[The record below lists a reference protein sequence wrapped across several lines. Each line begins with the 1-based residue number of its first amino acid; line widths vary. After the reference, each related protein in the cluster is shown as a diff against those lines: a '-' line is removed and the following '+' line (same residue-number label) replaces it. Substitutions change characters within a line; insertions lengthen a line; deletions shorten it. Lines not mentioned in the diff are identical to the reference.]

1 MVKATGLNSDISC
14 SRYGHELTLVQP
26 FLVPLRAEIAE
37 KLDITIEEFVM
48 PTSEQDLGTLSIITY
63 DIREDIFRPID
74 QLDVEGLRS
83 RSGEITKIK
92 EVESSSQVTGAFE
105 QEYTFEFST

>member
-1 MVKATGLNSDISC
+1 
-14 SRYGHELTLVQP
+14 
-26 FLVPLRAEIAE
+26 
-37 KLDITIEEFVM
+37 M

-105 QEYTFEFST
+105 QEYTFEFSTQHGVPLGGYFSIILSADN